1 MLEPMDNLNN
11 TIEDAAG
18 ADSAKERIKEL
29 TLLLNRASES
39 YYNHDTE
46 IMSNFEYD
54 RLYDELSALEKST
67 GIVMAGSPT
76 VHVGYAAA
84 QELPKERHET
94 PMLSLDKTKDRDALA
109 QWLSGHEGL
118 LSLKLDGLTVVLT
131 YEGGRLVKAV
141 TRGNGEVGEVITDN
155 AKVFVNLPVQ
165 IPCTDPIL
173 IRGEAVIRYS
183 DFAAINEELEAE
195 ALTSG
200 DLSFARY
207 KNPRNL
213 CSGSVRQ
220 LNNEVTAKRRVR
232 FYAFSLVQAGGRDF
246 GNSREN
252 QLLFLREQGFEI
264 AEYVRVTPENVADA
278 VGRFEKEIA
287 HQDLPS
293 DGLVLT
299 LDDIAYGE
307 SLGTTAKFP
316 RNSIAFKWA
325 DEISE
330 TTLTDVEWSASRTG
344 LINPV
349 AVFEPVELE
358 GTTVKRASVHN
369 VSIVRELKLGIG
381 DRITVYKANMII
393 PQISENLTKSGNF
406 KLPDACPACG
416 GEVVVKNEN
425 GTETLNCINPICPAK
440 NIKLFTLFVS
450 RNAMNIDG
458 MSEATMETF
467 IDHGLLRGLSDI
479 YHLKD
484 YKEKIVAL
492 EGFGEKS
499 YNKLVTAIEESRKAD
514 MAGFLYGLGIPGFGV
529 ANAKLVVKAYKS
541 DINAIMN
548 ATEEELV
555 EIDQVGN
562 VLASDF
568 VSYFSDESKKAE
580 VEKLLNEI
588 EFVIEENTSEQDLE
602 GMTFVIT
609 GSLET
614 YPNRDALK
622 KEIEDRGG
630 KVAGSV
636 SAKTTCLINNDI
648 TSNSSKNKKAKSLD
662 IPIITEEMFKNKQ
675 FT

>member
-1 MLEPMDNLNN
+1 
-11 TIEDAAG
+11 
-18 ADSAKERIKEL
+18 
-29 TLLLNRASES
+29 
-39 YYNHDTE
+39 
-46 IMSNFEYD
+46 
-54 RLYDELSALEKST
+54 
-67 GIVMAGSPT
+67 
-76 VHVGYAAA
+76 
-84 QELPKERHET
+84 
-94 PMLSLDKTKDRDALA
+94 MLS
-109 QWLSGHEGL
+109 
-118 LSLKLDGLTVVLT
+118 
-131 YEGGRLVKAV
+131 Y
-141 TRGNGEVGEVITDN
+141 
-155 AKVFVNLPVQ
+155 
-165 IPCTDPIL
+165 
-173 IRGEAVIRYS
+173 
-183 DFAAINEELEAE
+183 
-195 ALTSG
+195 
-200 DLSFARY
+200 
-207 KNPRNL
+207 
-213 CSGSVRQ
+213 
-220 LNNEVTAKRRVR
+220 
-232 FYAFSLVQAGGRDF
+232 
-246 GNSREN
+246 
-252 QLLFLREQGFEI
+252 
-264 AEYVRVTPENVADA
+264 
-278 VGRFEKEIA
+278 
-287 HQDLPS
+287 
-293 DGLVLT
+293 
-299 LDDIAYGE
+299 DDIAYGR

-316 RNSIAFKWA
+316 RNAIAFKWA
-325 DEISE
+325 DEEAE
-330 TTLTDVEWSASRTG
+330 TVLREIEWSPSRTG

-349 AVFEPVELE
+349 AIFDTVDLE
-358 GTTVKRASVHN
+358 GTDVSRASLHN
-369 VSIVRELKLGIG
+369 ITYVKDMQLGIG
-381 DRITVYKANMII
+381 DKIKVYKANMII

-425 GTETLNCINPICPAK
+425 GTETLNCTNPICPAK

-499 YNKLVTAIEESRKAD
+499 YNKLVSAIEDSRKAD

-541 DINAIMN
+541 DIKAIMN
-548 ATEEELV
+548 ATEEDLV

-568 VSYFSDESKKAE
+568 VSYFSDESKRAE
-580 VEKLLNEI
+580 VEKLLDEI

-609 GSLET
+609 GSLGT

>member
-1 MLEPMDNLNN
+1 MDK
-11 TIEDAAG
+11 IA
-18 ADSAKERIKEL
+18 RIKEL
-29 TLLLNRASES
+29 IDILNEASKA
-39 YYNHDTE
+39 YYAEDVE

-54 RLYDELSALEKST
+54 KLYDELVALEEET
-67 GIVMAGSPT
+67 GTVFANSPT
-76 VHVGYAAA
+76 QNVGYEVVS
-84 QELPKERHET
+84 ELPKEKHPS
-94 PMLSLDKTKDRDALA
+94 PMLSLNKTKDVDELVS
-109 QWLSGHEGL
+109 WLGDKVGL
-118 LSLKLDGLTVVLT
+118 LSWKMDGLTVVLT
-131 YEGGRLVKAV
+131 YEGGKLVKAV
-141 TRGNGEVGEVITDN
+141 TRGNGEIGEVITPN
-155 AKVFVNLPVQ
+155 AKTFVNLPSS
-165 IPCTDPIL
+165 INYKGMLT
-173 IRGEAVIRYS
+173 IRGEAIITYS
-183 DFAAINEELEAE
+183 DFEKINSEIEDVDAK
-195 ALTSG
+195 
-200 DLSFARY
+200 Y

-220 LNNEVTAKRRVR
+220 LSSEITAKRHVR
-232 FYAFSLVQAGGRDF
+232 FYAFSMVDPEDNELVESF
-246 GNSREN
+246 NNSFEKRFEYLKN
-252 QLLFLREQGFEI
+252 LGFEVVEYKPVT
-264 AEYVRVTPENVADA
+264 AETLPAA
-278 VGRFEKEIA
+278 VQEFSSKI
-287 HQDLPS
+287 PS
-293 DGLVLT
+293 NEFPTDGLVLSY
-299 LDDIAYGE
+299 DDIAYGR

-316 RNSIAFKWA
+316 RNAIAFKWA
-325 DEISE
+325 DEEAE
-330 TTLTDVEWSASRTG
+330 TVLREIEWSPSRTG

-349 AVFEPVELE
+349 AIFDTVDLE
-358 GTTVKRASVHN
+358 GTDVSRASLHN
-369 VSIVRELKLGIG
+369 ITYVKDMQLGIG
-381 DRITVYKANMII
+381 DKIKVYKANMII

-568 VSYFSDESKKAE
+568 VSYFSDESKRAE

>member
-1 MLEPMDNLNN
+1 
-11 TIEDAAG
+11 
-18 ADSAKERIKEL
+18 
-29 TLLLNRASES
+29 
-39 YYNHDTE
+39 
-46 IMSNFEYD
+46 
-54 RLYDELSALEKST
+54 
-67 GIVMAGSPT
+67 
-76 VHVGYAAA
+76 
-84 QELPKERHET
+84 
-94 PMLSLDKTKDRDALA
+94 MLSLNKTKDVDELVS
-109 QWLSGHEGL
+109 WLGDKVGL
-118 LSLKLDGLTVVLT
+118 LSWKMDGLTVVLT
-131 YEGGRLVKAV
+131 YEGGKLVKAV
-141 TRGNGEVGEVITDN
+141 TRGNGEIGEVITPN
-155 AKVFVNLPVQ
+155 AKTFVNLPSS
-165 IPCTDPIL
+165 INYKGMLT
-173 IRGEAVIRYS
+173 IRGEAIITYS
-183 DFAAINEELEAE
+183 DFEKINSEIEDVDAK
-195 ALTSG
+195 
-200 DLSFARY
+200 Y

-220 LNNEVTAKRRVR
+220 LSSEITAKRHVR
-232 FYAFSLVQAGGRDF
+232 FYAFSMVDPEDNELVESF
-246 GNSREN
+246 NNSFEKRFEYLKN
-252 QLLFLREQGFEI
+252 LGFEVVEYKPVT
-264 AEYVRVTPENVADA
+264 AETLPAA
-278 VGRFEKEIA
+278 VQEFSSKI
-287 HQDLPS
+287 PS
-293 DGLVLT
+293 NEFPTDGLVLSY
-299 LDDIAYGE
+299 DDIAYGR

-316 RNSIAFKWA
+316 RNAIAFKWA
-325 DEISE
+325 DEEAE
-330 TTLTDVEWSASRTG
+330 TVLREIEWSPSRTG

-349 AVFEPVELE
+349 AIFDTVDLE
-358 GTTVKRASVHN
+358 GTDVSRASLHN
-369 VSIVRELKLGIG
+369 ITYVKDMQLGIG
-381 DRITVYKANMII
+381 DKIKVYKANMII

-568 VSYFSDESKKAE
+568 VSYFSDESKRAE

>member
-1 MLEPMDNLNN
+1 MDK
-11 TIEDAAG
+11 IA
-18 ADSAKERIKEL
+18 RIKEL
-29 TLLLNRASES
+29 IDILNEASKA
-39 YYNHDTE
+39 YYAEDVE

-54 RLYDELSALEKST
+54 KLYDELVALEEET
-67 GIVMAGSPT
+67 GTVFANSPT
-76 VHVGYAAA
+76 QNVGYEVVS
-84 QELPKERHET
+84 ELPKEKHPS
-94 PMLSLDKTKDRDALA
+94 PMLSLNKTKDVDELVS
-109 QWLSGHEGL
+109 WLGDKVGL
-118 LSLKLDGLTVVLT
+118 LSWKMDGLTVVLT
-131 YEGGRLVKAV
+131 YEGGKLVKAV
-141 TRGNGEVGEVITDN
+141 TRGNGEIGEVITPN
-155 AKVFVNLPVQ
+155 AKTFVNLPSS
-165 IPCTDPIL
+165 INYKGTL
-173 IRGEAVIRYS
+173 TIRGEAIITYS
-183 DFAAINEELEAE
+183 DFEKINSEIEDVDAK
-195 ALTSG
+195 
-200 DLSFARY
+200 Y

-220 LNNEVTAKRRVR
+220 LSSEITAKRHVR
-232 FYAFSLVQAGGRDF
+232 FYAFSMVDPEDNELVESF
-246 GNSREN
+246 NNSFEKRFEYLKN
-252 QLLFLREQGFEI
+252 LGFEVVEYKPVT
-264 AEYVRVTPENVADA
+264 AETLPAA
-278 VGRFEKEIA
+278 VQEFSSKI
-287 HQDLPS
+287 PS
-293 DGLVLT
+293 NEFPTDGLVLSY
-299 LDDIAYGE
+299 DDIAYGR

-316 RNSIAFKWA
+316 RNAIAFKWA
-325 DEISE
+325 DEEAE
-330 TTLTDVEWSASRTG
+330 TVLREIEWSPSRTG

-349 AVFEPVELE
+349 AIFDTVDLE
-358 GTTVKRASVHN
+358 GTDVSRASLHN
-369 VSIVRELKLGIG
+369 ITYVKDMQLGIG
-381 DRITVYKANMII
+381 DKIKVYKANMII

-425 GTETLNCINPICPAK
+425 GTETLNCINSICPAK

-568 VSYFSDESKKAE
+568 VSYFSDESKRAE

>member
-1 MLEPMDNLNN
+1 MDK
-11 TIEDAAG
+11 IA
-18 ADSAKERIKEL
+18 RIKEL
-29 TLLLNRASES
+29 IDILNEASKA
-39 YYNHDTE
+39 YYAEDVE

-54 RLYDELSALEKST
+54 KLYDELVALEGET
-67 GIVMAGSPT
+67 GTIFANSPT
-76 VHVGYAAA
+76 QNVGYEVVS
-84 QELPKERHET
+84 ELPKEKHPS
-94 PMLSLDKTKDRDALA
+94 PMLSLNKTKDVDELVS
-109 QWLSGHEGL
+109 WLGDKVGL
-118 LSLKLDGLTVVLT
+118 LSWKMDGLTVVLT
-131 YEGGRLVKAV
+131 YEGGKLVKAV
-141 TRGNGEVGEVITDN
+141 TRGNGEIGEVITPN
-155 AKVFVNLPVQ
+155 AKTFVNLPSS
-165 IPCTDPIL
+165 INYKGMLT
-173 IRGEAVIRYS
+173 IRGEAIITYS
-183 DFAAINEELEAE
+183 DFEKINSEIEDVDAK
-195 ALTSG
+195 
-200 DLSFARY
+200 Y

-220 LNNEVTAKRRVR
+220 LSSEITAKRHVR
-232 FYAFSLVQAGGRDF
+232 FYAFSMVDPEDNELVESF
-246 GNSREN
+246 NNSFEKRFEYLKN
-252 QLLFLREQGFEI
+252 LGFEVVEYKPVT
-264 AEYVRVTPENVADA
+264 AETLPAA
-278 VGRFEKEIA
+278 VQEFSSKI
-287 HQDLPS
+287 PS
-293 DGLVLT
+293 NEFPTDGLVLSY
-299 LDDIAYGE
+299 DDIAYGR

-316 RNSIAFKWA
+316 RNAIAFKWA
-325 DEISE
+325 DEEAE
-330 TTLTDVEWSASRTG
+330 TVLREIEWSPSRTG

-349 AVFEPVELE
+349 AIFDTVDLE
-358 GTTVKRASVHN
+358 GTDVSRASLHN
-369 VSIVRELKLGIG
+369 ITYVKDMQLGIG
-381 DRITVYKANMII
+381 DKIKVYKANMII

-568 VSYFSDESKKAE
+568 VSYFSDESKRAE